1 MTEKDK
7 KDREEHPGWDLPPV
21 IRPETDSDK
30 QPPGM
35 DLPPNEWKKWK
46 KRHRPGGD
54 WRKV

>member
-1 MTEKDK
+1 MTDKDK

-21 IRPETDSDK
+21 IRPETDPDR